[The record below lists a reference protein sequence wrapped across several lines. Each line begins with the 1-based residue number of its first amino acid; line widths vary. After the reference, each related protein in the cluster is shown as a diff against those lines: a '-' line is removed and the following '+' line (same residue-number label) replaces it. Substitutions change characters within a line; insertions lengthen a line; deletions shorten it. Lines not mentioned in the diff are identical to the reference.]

1 MIKLP
6 GHKRQGRPLR
16 RRQDGVTLV
25 VTLVFMVLFL
35 LIAVAM
41 VNSGLVNVKVA
52 ANQQHTAEA
61 RDVAQQAI
69 EQVIS
74 NDFTKAPAAVAV
86 PVDVSGDGKADY
98 VAQVAQPECVTSKPM
113 KNVELDLSDADDVS
127 CLIGSGVQNTG
138 IVTAGNNGG
147 NSLCNATQWDVA
159 ATVNDAANTGT
170 VATVHQGVAVRMPT
184 GSACP

>member
-1 MIKLP
+1 MKTSS
-6 GHKRQGRPLR
+6 GRQLR
-16 RRQDGVTLV
+16 RRQAGITLV
-25 VTLVFMVLFL
+25 VTLVFLVLFL

-41 VNSGLVNVKVA
+41 VNSGLINVKVA
-52 ANQQHTAEA
+52 ANQQHAVEA

-86 PVDVSGDGKADY
+86 PVDVSGDSKADY
-98 VAQVAQPECVTSKPM
+98 VAQVAQPACVASKPM

-127 CLIGSGVQNTG
+127 CMIGSGVQNTG
-138 IVTAGNNGG
+138 IVTAGNNAG

-159 ATVNDAANTGT
+159 ATVNDADNTGT
-170 VATVHQGVAVRMPT
+170 VATVHQGVSVRMPT
-184 GSACP
+184 GSVCP

>member
-1 MIKLP
+1 MTKLS
-6 GHKRQGRPLR
+6 GRPLR
-16 RRQDGVTLV
+16 RRQTGVTLV

-35 LIAVAM
+35 LVAVAL

-61 RDVAQQAI
+61 RDVAQQSI

-74 NDFTKAPAAVAV
+74 DDFTKAPAAIGV

-98 VAQVAQPECVTSKPM
+98 VAQVAKPECMASKPI
-113 KNVELDLSDADDVS
+113 KNVELDLKDPDDVS
-127 CLIGSGVQNTG
+127 CMIGSGVQNTG
-138 IVTAGNNGG
+138 IVTAGNNAG
-147 NSLCNATQWDVA
+147 NSLCNATQWDVS
-159 ATVNDAANTGT
+159 ATVDDSANTGA

>member
-1 MIKLP
+1 MTKSP
-6 GHKRQGRPLR
+6 GKLR
-16 RRQDGVTLV
+16 RRQTGVTLV

-74 NDFTKAPAAVAV
+74 DDFTKAPAAVEV
-86 PVDVSGDGKADY
+86 PVDVSGDGKPDY
-98 VAQVAQPECVTSKPM
+98 VAQVAAPTCVTSKPVV
-113 KNVELDLSDADDVS
+113 KVIDPETHPEDAECTLGSATANGNLVIGASGAGAVS
-127 CLIGSGVQNTG
+127 
-138 IVTAGNNGG
+138 
-147 NSLCNATQWDVA
+147 SLCNDTQWDVA
-159 ATVNDAANTGT
+159 ATVNDAAGTGT
-170 VATVHQGVAVRMPT
+170 VMTVHQGVAVRT
-184 GSACP
+184 LYGSTCP

>member
-1 MIKLP
+1 MTKQS
-6 GHKRQGRPLR
+6 GRQLR
-16 RRQDGVTLV
+16 RRQTGVTLV

-61 RDVAQQAI
+61 RDVAQQAV

-74 NDFTKAPAAVAV
+74 NDFTKAPAAVAVPV

-98 VAQVAQPECVTSKPM
+98 VAQVAQPDCLASKPM
-113 KNVELDLSDADDVS
+113 KNVELDLNDADDVS

-138 IVTAGNNGG
+138 IVTATNNAG

-170 VATVHQGVAVRMPT
+170 VATVHQGVSVRMPT
-184 GSACP
+184 GSVCP

>member
-1 MIKLP
+1 MTKP
-6 GHKRQGRPLR
+6 SGRQLR
-16 RRQDGVTLV
+16 RRQTGVTLV

-86 PVDVSGDGKADY
+86 PVDVSGDTKADY
-98 VAQVAQPECVTSKPM
+98 VAQVAPECLASKPM
-113 KNVELDLSDADDVS
+113 KNVELDLNDADDVS

-138 IVTAGNNGG
+138 IVTATNNAG

-170 VATVHQGVAVRMPT
+170 VATVHQGVSVRMPT

>member
-1 MIKLP
+1 M
-6 GHKRQGRPLR
+6 KRSSGTAPR
-16 RRQDGVTLV
+16 RRQTGVTLV

-41 VNSGLVNVKVA
+41 VNSGLINVKVA
-52 ANQQHTAEA
+52 ANQQNAMEA

-74 NDFTKAPAAVAV
+74 DDFTKAPAALSV
-86 PVDVSGDGKADY
+86 PVDVSADGKADY
-98 VAQVAQPECVTSKPM
+98 VAQVAKPECVASKPM
-113 KNVELDLSDADDVS
+113 KNVELDLADPDDVS
-127 CLIGSGVQNTG
+127 CFVGSNVQNTG
-138 IVTAGNNGG
+138 IVTAGNNAG

-159 ATVNDAANTGT
+159 ATVDDAAGTGAA
-170 VATVHQGVAVRMPT
+170 ATVHQGVAVRMPT